1 MDFIKETEKEKR
13 ENIGTIL
20 EELAEYASLE
30 GDELGEMLSALI
42 TMHGNVSYTSEEFA
56 EAVDKELREQIAWLR
71 KHVKIVE
78 REVKESYTI
87 QELEFDDA

>member
-1 MDFIKETEKEKR
+1 MDFIEETEKEKR

-42 TMHGNVSYTSEEFA
+42 TMYGKVSYTSEEFTA
-56 EAVDKELREQIAWLR
+56 AVEKELREQIAWLR